1 MQNVLPSGFFSTL
14 WLNLSLWAYL
24 LSAAPL
30 PLSCVSHSTLIR
42 VHWPLCW
49 SGKQRIGRWQAKQ
62 TRRCKKTEEEEEVSS
77 IFTVRRFRYPLLPE
91 RGIEND
97 YLEEAEY
104 VRALE
109 WTVGWE
115 ILTSA
120 ESDQTSYPDERK
132 IRWDDGLGGFNW
144 LTLWLQTC
152 TVVTFV

>member
-1 MQNVLPSGFFSTL
+1 MTKLVF
-14 WLNLSLWAYL
+14 LSLPGKCST
-24 LSAAPL
+24 SAPQL
-30 PLSCVSHSTLIR
+30 CKPRHPDKSSLTFVSEWEAENWEMTSKTDYEMQ
-42 VHWPLCW
+42 
-49 SGKQRIGRWQAKQ
+49 KN
-62 TRRCKKTEEEEEVSS
+62 RRRKEVSS
-77 IFTVRRFRYPLLPE
+77 IFTVRCFRYPLLPE

-132 IRWDDGLGGFNW
+132 IR
-144 LTLWLQTC
+144 
-152 TVVTFV
+152 